1 MTAAHTRRVVLTGL
15 VVLLA
20 LGTSGCLTLQPT
32 VSGPSADSAIFEN
45 ISTSEPWS
53 SGHVTTTVTL
63 SEAATTDKG
72 VTKLTVVDASGDSYD
87 TTTLD
92 SGQTTTTMFFP
103 TNQSSTLL
111 ATNTVNG
118 TVVEKRTVTT
128 SGNKII

>member
-1 MTAAHTRRVVLTGL
+1 MTAAHTRRVVLTGIVL
-15 VVLLA
+15 LLA

-32 VSGPSADSAIFEN
+32 IAGPSDSAVFDDV
-45 ISTSEPWS
+45 STSEPWS

-87 TTTLD
+87 TAMLD

-103 TNQSSTLL
+103 TNQTSTLL

-118 TVVEKRTVTT
+118 TVVEKRPVTA
-128 SGNKII
+128 SGNKLI